1 MRARA
6 TAALAVSLLTGE
18 VAANPRVETDGGL
31 VFVFGDDD
39 VLHGSGE
46 TVPTSPSAGIGDRDA
61 YRLQFDGYGS
71 PDTGRENRVEIRLSA
86 AAPGYLPG
94 LETSAALMLSI
105 DWQEL
110 TRGRSE
116 GAAVFRDE
124 GSRIDLSLDLRGGR
138 VLGATLF
145 PIDTNGFRLG
155 FVDELA
161 WGGTRSSRGESIFPG
176 TEGGVPGGKLYFTGR
191 RVHAFAGLKT
201 ATLSEVAPGGV
212 RMPETNWG
220 FLGGISVEAGSWL
233 RAEAEGGYFE
243 QGRLEQAGVEGRL
256 AYSAGA
262 SGRVILRSGRGLPSV
277 PDFFAGAPTRDREEQ
292 FFGWGRARPRGFA
305 LAFESSG
312 LVQRLQDFEALETTE
327 LQLARAFAVYGS
339 ADNDALE
346 VRLGGFCREPS
357 FVLRNAPSFPRFTT
371 LPQALAQAPELSLSL
386 GATLRPGRS
395 LWIPSIDLGLRWPA
409 TLTTQGALDQL
420 GQRVSR
426 TLVVSGQS
434 RLTPLEPGAGTV
446 PVLQARLSLLLTAS
460 RQLSMLGWVMYRRD
474 YNATRIELDA
484 QGLARERR
492 FVTPDFAGGGLAVRA
507 GF

>member
-6 TAALAVSLLTGE
+6 TLALAVFLTGE
-18 VAANPRVETDGGL
+18 VAASPRVETDGGL

-39 VLHGSGE
+39 VLHSSGE
-46 TVPTSPSAGIGDRDA
+46 AVPISPSAGIGDRDA
-61 YRLQFDGYGS
+61 YRLPFDGYGS
-71 PDTGRENRVEIRLSA
+71 PDTGRENRIDITLSS
-86 AAPGYLPG
+86 AAPGYVTG
-94 LETSAALMLSI
+94 LETSAALKLSI
-105 DWQEL
+105 DLQQL
-110 TRGRSE
+110 TRGGSDS
-116 GAAVFRDE
+116 AAVFRDE
-124 GSRIDLSLDLRGGR
+124 GSRIDLSLHLRDGA

-145 PIDTNGFRLG
+145 PIDTNWFRLG

-161 WGGTRSSRGESIFPG
+161 WGGTRSSRDESIFPG
-176 TEGGVPGGKLYFTGR
+176 TEGGVPGGKLYFTR
-191 RVHAFAGLKT
+191 RRMHAFVGLKT
-201 ATLSEVAPGGV
+201 AALSEVAPGGL
-212 RMPETNWG
+212 RLPETNWG
-220 FLGGISVEAGSWL
+220 FLGGLRLEAGSWL

-262 SGRVILRSGRGLPSV
+262 SGRVILRSGRELPSV
-277 PDFFAGAPTRDREEQ
+277 PDFFAGAPARIPGEH
-292 FFGWGRARPRGFA
+292 FFVWGRARTRGFA
-305 LAFESSG
+305 LAIESSA

-327 LQLARAFAVYGS
+327 LQPARAFAVYGS

-346 VRLGGFCREPS
+346 VRLGGFYREPS

-371 LPQALAQAPELSLSL
+371 LPEALAQAPELSLSL
-386 GATLRPGRS
+386 GATLRPARS

-409 TLTTQGALDQL
+409 TLTTQGALDQF
-420 GQRVSR
+420 GQRILR
-426 TLVVSGQS
+426 TLVVSGPN

-460 RQLSMLGWVMYRRD
+460 RQLSMLGWLMYRRD

-484 QGLARERR
+484 EGFARGRR
-492 FVTPDFAGGGLAVRA
+492 FVAPDFAGGGLAVRA